1 MAVKTQSIKEDLSVP
16 YNYLRGI
23 VSNKQRADQDDI
35 PMITRFNTEK
45 NGLNNRM
52 DWQTQAPI
60 LGKDGFSNRV

>member
-1 MAVKTQSIKEDLSVP
+1 M
-16 YNYLRGI
+16 
-23 VSNKQRADQDDI
+23 VSDEQRADQDDI

-45 NGLNNRM
+45 NATNNRM